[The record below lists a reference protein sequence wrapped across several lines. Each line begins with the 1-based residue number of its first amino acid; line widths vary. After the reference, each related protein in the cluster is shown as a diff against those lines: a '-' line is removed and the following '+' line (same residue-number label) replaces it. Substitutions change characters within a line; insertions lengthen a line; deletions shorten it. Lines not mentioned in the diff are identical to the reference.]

1 MKKKNLILVSGFALF
16 SMFFGAGNLIFPP
29 TLGLWVGSEFIPA
42 ILGFLLTA
50 VGLVMLGVVATIK
63 SGGNLENITGKL
75 GNKSG
80 FLFGT
85 LVLLSIGP
93 GLAIPRTA
101 ATTYELLQVALFEN
115 LNPIIS
121 SAVFFAIVLFFVLRP
136 TDIVDNL
143 GAILTPTLIL
153 LLVVVIVKG
162 VVSPLSDII
171 DTGMKNVFARSF
183 EEGYQTMDALAA
195 LAFTSVIINGYEVK
209 NITDK
214 SQIYSLTVKAA
225 IIAALGLCFVY
236 GGLIYIGATTS
247 SLGIESLSRVE
258 LLIYIAE
265 GLLGKIGTV
274 AMCIIMILAC
284 LTTAI
289 GLTSTFSSFFERMT
303 NGKINYSTWAIIASV
318 FSGLMAVRGVET
330 IVKISVP
337 VLSMMYP
344 ISIVLVVL
352 NLFDEKPYI
361 KRYTYIGGV
370 IGALLPTISSIL
382 SSIGI
387 TPGFLD
393 AFYGLFPETVQSF
406 VWMIPA
412 IVFAMTGTLLEKD

>member
-1 MKKKNLILVSGFALF
+1 MLF
-16 SMFFGAGNLIFPP
+16 FQCFSEPVTLSSPP

-50 VGLVMLGVVATIK
+50 VGLVMLGVVATTK

>member
-29 TLGLWVGSEFIPA
+29 TLGLWVGSGFVPG

-50 VGLVMLGVVATIK
+50 VGLVMLGVIATTK
-63 SGGNLENITGKL
+63 AGGNLENIAGKL
-75 GNKSG
+75 GSKSG

-101 ATTYELLQVALFEN
+101 ATTYELLQVGLFEN
-115 LNPIIS
+115 LNPVIS
-121 SAVFFAIVLFFVLRP
+121 SVVFFAIVLFFVLRP

-153 LLVVVIVKG
+153 LLLVVIVKG
-162 VVSPLSDII
+162 VVSPLSDVI
-171 DTGMKNVFARSF
+171 DTGMKNIFAGSF

-195 LAFTSVIINGYEVK
+195 LAFTSVIISGYEVK
-209 NITDK
+209 GITDSSK
-214 SQIYSLTVKAA
+214 IYTLTVKAA
-225 IIAALGLCFVY
+225 LIAAAGLCFVY

-247 SLGIESLSRVE
+247 SMGIENLTRVE

-274 AMCIIMILAC
+274 AMCVIMILAC

-289 GLTSTFSSFFERMT
+289 GLTSTFSAFFERMT
-303 NGKINYSTWAIIASV
+303 KGKINYSTWAIIAAV
-318 FSGLMAVRGVET
+318 FSGFLAVRGVET

-337 VLSMMYP
+337 ILSMMYP

-361 KRYTYIGGV
+361 KRLTYVGGV
-370 IGALLPTISSIL
+370 IGALLPTLSTIL
-382 SSIGI
+382 STTGI
-387 TPGFLD
+387 NLGFLD

-412 IVFAMTGTLLEKD
+412 IIFAIIGTLLEKD